1 MVNFGNVNIYLYRS
15 NVITRGFSSFFKDP
29 AGFALEMYVDRSKY
43 AVKFSI
49 VSLLIEL
56 FTSRHE
62 LGGFL
67 R

>member
-1 MVNFGNVNIYLYRS
+1 MCYHK
-15 NVITRGFSSFFKDP
+15 GFLEFFKSP

-56 FTSRHE
+56 FTFRHE

-67 R
+67 C